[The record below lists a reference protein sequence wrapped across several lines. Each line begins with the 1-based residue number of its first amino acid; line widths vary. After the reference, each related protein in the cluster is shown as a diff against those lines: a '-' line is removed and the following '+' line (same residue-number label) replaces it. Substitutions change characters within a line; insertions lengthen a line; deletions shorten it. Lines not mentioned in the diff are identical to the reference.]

1 MDLRRLRTGEIV
13 AAGSALALF
22 VLMFVSWYG
31 LDLGGTGLEE
41 AVRRSGIDTTQ
52 SAWQAFSVLDIF
64 LLLVIILAVGLAALQ
79 ASQRSAALPVAA
91 SVITTVLGIVA
102 AVIVFI
108 RLLDQPGPNE
118 FTTVEWG
125 AYLGFL
131 ATVGIAVGGYLS
143 MREEGTT
150 FDDARVALGGRSST
164 RPAPPPGEAE
174 ERPASPPPGGIEE
187 RPARS
192 TPPPPERPGRL
203 WGAPPPPIDQQPP
216 EDTDPPAGES
226 RPRGS

>member
-1 MDLRRLRTGEIV
+1 MDLGRLRRGEIV
-13 AAGSALALF
+13 AAASALALF
-22 VLMFVSWYG
+22 ILMFFSWYG

-41 AVRRSGIDTTQ
+41 AVRRSGIDTTAT
-52 SAWQAFSVLDIF
+52 AWQSFSVLDVF
-64 LLLVIILAVGLAALQ
+64 LLVVIVVAIGLAALQ

-91 SVITTVLGIVA
+91 SVITTVLGTVA
-102 AVIVFI
+102 ALIVFI

-150 FDDARVALGGRSST
+150 FEDAWARTGGRGST
-164 RPAPPPGEAE
+164 RPA
-174 ERPASPPPGGIEE
+174 PPPGGIEE
-187 RPARS
+187 RPAPS
-192 TPPPPERPGRL
+192 TPPPPQPGERL
-203 WGAPPPPIDQQPP
+203 WGGPPPPIEQQPP
-216 EDTDPPAGES
+216 EGTDPPRDDS
-226 RPRGS
+226 